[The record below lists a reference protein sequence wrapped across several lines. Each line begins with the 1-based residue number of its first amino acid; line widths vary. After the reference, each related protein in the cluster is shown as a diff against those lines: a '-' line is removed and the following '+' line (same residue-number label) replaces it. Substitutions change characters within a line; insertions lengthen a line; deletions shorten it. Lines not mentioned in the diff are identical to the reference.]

1 MNREGL
7 RASDIGLQGETSRG
21 LFVRKPRRRCRP
33 RPDPGFT
40 LLEITITLAI
50 LGVVLM
56 IIYGVFAQ
64 TISGKELAER
74 RADESASARS
84 ALTRMTQDLQN
95 ARATLGVVPGQ
106 SQGPAPGATP
116 TPRAGGA
123 PKAPSNRGLF
133 LGRVRT
139 EGGVPVDDVAFT
151 TIVRRP
157 AAATFAGADLGIVHY
172 FVAPLDPQSPI
183 LGLYRETTFSLSGDE
198 FDPDKAN
205 PSNSVLILP
214 GVSGLDYRFFDG
226 NDWVQEWDSTDNRN
240 FSAAPQAVE
249 IALTVTND
257 AGESERYETA
267 VDLPM
272 IRSVRNPQVVA
283 RPTPRR

>member
-1 MNREGL
+1 MIKKRR
-7 RASDIGLQGETSRG
+7 RASGFGFPGKTLGSLLPKPDARR
-21 LFVRKPRRRCRP
+21 RKPSS
-33 RPDPGFT
+33 GFT

-50 LGVVLM
+50 LGVVLT

-64 TISGKELAER
+64 TIAAKEFAER
-74 RADESASARS
+74 RGDESAGARS

-95 ARATLGVVPGQ
+95 ARATLSVVPGQ
-106 SQGPAPGATP
+106 SQAPAPGATP
-116 TPRAGGA
+116 TPRASGA
-123 PKAPSNRGLF
+123 QKGAANRALF

-139 EGGVPVDDVAFT
+139 EGGVPIDDVAFT

-172 FVAPLDPQSPI
+172 FIAPLSPQSPI

-205 PSNSVLILP
+205 AASSVLILP
-214 GVSGLDYRFFDG
+214 GVSSLDYRFFDG
-226 NDWVQEWDSTDNRN
+226 RDWVEEWDSTDNRN

-272 IRSVRNPQVVA
+272 IRNIRNPQVVG

>member
-1 MNREGL
+1 MRAATGYRLPATVRGRECGGRL
-7 RASDIGLQGETSRG
+7 PKPEARG
-21 LFVRKPRRRCRP
+21 RKPAS
-33 RPDPGFT
+33 GFT

-50 LGVVLM
+50 LGVVLT

-64 TISGKELAER
+64 TIAAKEFAER
-74 RADESASARS
+74 RGDESAGARS

-95 ARATLGVVPGQ
+95 ARATLAVGLGQ
-106 SQGPAPGATP
+106 SQAPAPGVTP
-116 TPRAGGA
+116 TPRASGA
-123 PKAPSNRGLF
+123 QKGPSNRALF

-139 EGGVPVDDVAFT
+139 EGGVPIDDVAFT

-172 FVAPLDPQSPI
+172 FVARLSPESPI

-205 PSNSVLILP
+205 AASSVLILP

-226 NDWVQEWDSTDNRN
+226 RDWVEEWDSTDNRN

-272 IRSVRNPQVVA
+272 IRNIRSPGVVG

>member
-1 MNREGL
+1 MRRRRL
-7 RASDIGLQGETSRG
+7 RATAYGLPGKNSRS
-21 LFVRKPRRRCRP
+21 LFLKPVACSP
-33 RPDPGFT
+33 KPYSGFT
-40 LLEITITLAI
+40 LLEITITLGI
-50 LGVVLM
+50 LGVVLT

-64 TISGKELAER
+64 TIAAKEFAER
-74 RADESASARS
+74 RADEAAGARS

-95 ARATLGVVPGQ
+95 ARATLPAAPGQ
-106 SQGPAPGATP
+106 SQAPVSGVTP
-116 TPRAGGA
+116 TPRARGS
-123 PKAPSNRGLF
+123 PKVLSGRALF

-139 EGGVPVDDVAFT
+139 EGGVPIDDVAFT

-157 AAATFAGADLGIVHY
+157 TAATFAGADLGIVHY
-172 FVAPLDPQSPI
+172 FIAPLSPQSPI

-205 PSNSVLILP
+205 PASSVLILP

-226 NDWVQEWDSTDNRN
+226 RDWVEEWDSSDNRN

-249 IALTVTND
+249 ITLSVTND

-272 IRSVRNPQVVA
+272 IRNIRNPQVVG
-283 RPTPRR
+283 RPAPRR